1 MYVDVDFVWRQFD
14 EQHRRRI
21 DARRDHR
28 AVGLGQSFAD
38 DPVPHVAAVDEE
50 ILAVSVRPRGRRRR
64 DEAARPHLARFC
76 QDFDQVADEFA
87 AEDLIS
93 ALAQIGGWRR
103 LQALAI
109 VVRQRERQPRVGQSV
124 MRHQVGDVIT
134 FGGLGFQKFAPRRDV
149 EEEVADF
156 EFGAAR
162 KGYVAHV
169 EQPPAADL
177 DLGPGH
183 LALPL
188 RAQTNLRDR
197 GDRSQRLAAKAERHD
212 RLEVLGGFDLAGRV
226 ALERQYRVVARHALA
241 IVADADR
248 PTPARF
254 DRDLDTSRPGV
265 NRIFDQLFDYG
276 RGPLDHFPGGDLVR
290 KTVWKN
296 PDFRHCLKPILSYYL
311 NLAKMSS

>member
-1 MYVDVDFVWRQFD
+1 MHVDVDFVWRNLD
-14 EQHRRRI
+14 EQHRRGV

-28 AVGLGQSFAD
+28 AVGFGEGFAD
-38 DPVPHVAAVDEE
+38 DLVAHVAAVDEE
-50 ILAVSVRPRGRRRR
+50 ELAVSARSRGRRRR
-64 DEAARPHLARFC
+64 DETARAHLTRFR

-87 AEDLIS
+87 AEDLVGP
-93 ALAQIGGWRR
+93 LAQIGGGCNA
-103 LQALAI
+103 QTFA
-109 VVRQRERQPRVGQSV
+109 VVVGQYERQLRVGQRV
-124 MRHQVGDVIT
+124 MRDQIGDVIT
-134 FGGLGFQKFAPRRDV
+134 FGGLRLQKFAARRDV

-156 EFGAAR
+156 KFGASR

-169 EQPPAADL
+169 EHPPAADL

-183 LALPL
+183 LAVPL

-212 RLEVLGGFDLAGRV
+212 RLEVLGRLDLAGRMS
-226 ALERQYRVVARHALA
+226 LEGQYRVVARHALA
-241 IVADADR
+241 VVADADR

-254 DRDLDTSRPGV
+254 DRDLDPPRPGV

-296 PDFRHCLKPILSYYL
+296 PDFRHCSK
-311 NLAKMSS
+311 